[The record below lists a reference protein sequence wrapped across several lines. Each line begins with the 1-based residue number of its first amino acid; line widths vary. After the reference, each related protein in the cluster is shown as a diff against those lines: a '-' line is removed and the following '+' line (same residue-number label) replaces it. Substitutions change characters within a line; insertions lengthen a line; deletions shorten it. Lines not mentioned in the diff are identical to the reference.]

1 MGSLCCTYYNSP
13 HNLSNNRTIKN
24 MFTEI
29 EMNVVHLFH
38 QRLYTPMDVK
48 LISVTVSKLVL
59 HLWIIIVN
67 IYE

>member
-1 MGSLCCTYYNSP
+1 MGSLCCNSP

-29 EMNVVHLFH
+29 EMDVVHLFH
-38 QRLYTPMDVK
+38 QRLYMPMDVK
-48 LISVTVSKLVL
+48 LISVTISKLVL
-59 HLWIIIVN
+59 HFWIIIVN